1 MTGLQIFLTYAV
13 SWWMVLFMVLPQ
25 RATPPVTPGPGHS
38 TGAPEH
44 PQIRR
49 KLIWTTAF
57 AVIPT
62 VLIYFAIGLLMQAQ
76 AADDIY
82 HAGGKKGCEYGVYHA
97 PADINA
103 VDGTGQDGKTVTP
116 ATIGGGTAAED
127 ISVDLAI
134 NGDNYVKQPTPPAG
148 SVTSP
153 NSYLGLGR
161 VTVKPD
167 GSATL
172 NGKTLT
178 PRGDGCADAPAAR
191 P

>member
-13 SWWMVLFMVLPQ
+13 SWWMVLFMVLPH
-25 RATPPVTPGPGHS
+25 RATPPATPGPGHA
-38 TGAPEH
+38 TGAPEY

-49 KLIWTTAF
+49 KLLWTTAF

-62 VLIYFAIGLLMQAQ
+62 VLIYFGIGFLMSAQ

-82 HAGGKKGCEYGVYHA
+82 HAGGKKGCEYGVYHT

-103 VDGTGQDGKTVTP
+103 VDGTGPDGKTVTP
-116 ATIGGGTAAED
+116 ATIGGGAAAED

-134 NGDNYVKQPTPPAG
+134 NGDNYVKQPTPPTG

-153 NSYLGLGR
+153 NSYLGLGK

-178 PRGDGCADAPAAR
+178 PRSDGCADAPAAR